1 MYGFHSTSMGGFTE
15 EEEERFWKDPIAE
28 FNFF

>member
-1 MYGFHSTSMGGFTE
+1 MYGFHSTLMSGFT
-15 EEEERFWKDPIAE
+15 EEEERFWKDPIAA